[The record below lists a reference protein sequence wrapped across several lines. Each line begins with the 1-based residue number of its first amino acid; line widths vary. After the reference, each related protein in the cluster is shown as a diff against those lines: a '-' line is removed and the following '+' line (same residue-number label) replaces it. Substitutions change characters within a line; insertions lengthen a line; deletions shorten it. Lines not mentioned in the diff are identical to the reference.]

1 MNAAEPAREA
11 GSRILVVVAEMGHV
25 TQREIRGVR
34 DYARRAGWSVDIVEG
49 RHFGNRP
56 DFARWID
63 FWRPDGLIVDP
74 EYARRALADKAAK
87 RLPMV
92 IWDAS
97 MASGLPKRCARV
109 ASDPE
114 DIAGVVARELLRTGH
129 PHIAF
134 VPALRDPPWSRD
146 RAAAFGAAIEG
157 FGRAVVEFRPPPE
170 DAGDAHRF
178 REGLARFLK
187 ALPKPCG
194 VFAANDATAALVV
207 SACAECGLAIPDD
220 IALVG
225 VDDSEEYCE
234 CGQPT
239 ITSVRHDVEGGGAAA
254 AELLASMM
262 RPGSPARPVVR
273 YGVERLVRRASTS
286 VLRVRDGRVSRAM
299 EWIRLHA
306 ARPIDV
312 ADVVAEMGC
321 SRALAFLRFR
331 QATGHT
337 ILDEVHARRIDLA
350 KALLKEGVPID
361 ALPERCGYVRGPH
374 LGILFKRATG
384 LTMRQWRASQG
395 REN

>member
-1 MNAAEPAREA
+1 MTRK
-11 GSRILVVVAEMGHV
+11 SILVVVAEMGHN
-25 TQREIRGVR
+25 TQREIAGVR
-34 DYARRAGWSVDIVEG
+34 NYARRAGWSVDIVEG

-97 MASGLPKRCARV
+97 MASGLPKRCPRV

-114 DIAGVVARELLRTGH
+114 DIADAVARELLRTGH
-129 PHIAF
+129 PHSAF
-134 VPALRDPPWSRD
+134 VPALKTPPWSRH
-146 RAAAFGAAIEG
+146 RAVAFAAAMEG
-157 FGRAVVEFRPPPE
+157 FGRAVAEFRPAPE
-170 DAGDAHRF
+170 DSGDAHRF
-178 REGLARFLK
+178 REGLARFLTS
-187 ALPKPCG
+187 LPKPCG
-194 VFAANDATAALVV
+194 VFAANDATAALVA

-234 CGQPT
+234 RGQPT
-239 ITSVRHDVEGGGAAA
+239 LTSVRRDIEGGGTAA
-254 AELLASMM
+254 AELLAAMV
-262 RPGSPARPVVR
+262 RGGAPGRVAR
-273 YGVERLVRRASTS
+273 YGVERVVRRASTS
-286 VLRVRDGRVSRAM
+286 VLRVRDGRVSRAL
-299 EWIRLHA
+299 EWIRLNA
-306 ARPIDV
+306 ASPIDV

-337 ILDEVHARRIDLA
+337 ILDEIHARRLDLA
-350 KALLKEGVPID
+350 KTLLKEGVPID
-361 ALPERCGYVRGPH
+361 SIPERCGYVRGPH

-384 LTMRQWRASQG
+384 LTMRKWRASQG
-395 REN
+395 EKN